1 MSCFPRPTDCC
12 CCSSCSPCCNYM
24 GDCCN
29 VRRNRSCVDCF
40 PTRMVPD
47 IQVPPKKLKSR
58 PPPLRPTT
66 AKNNN
71 GRRSTQIKNGKRISL
86 PTDSEPSVETKNCK
100 PKCPCDPKQTKNKQN
115 FQYQD
120 MKNRMEAISEEAEQV
135 SDDEEPFSSKN
146 IQNSC
151 ADFLNI
157 VHDTVL
163 ETVQSSVECMM
174 RNYFVHTMEKVETL
188 CSQMMR
194 NECLLS
200 KMYLDI
206 LDKISQQ
213 SERSLRQFKC
223 LCQFIAETQKE
234 ANEERA
240 QTTRCNCHSCACTEE
255 NFMSFAKEKILP
267 KGRRLSGSGN
277 TSNNFNGNVIG
288 AKNLRDSDNEI
299 KTDPSLMSCTNSSQV
314 KFKLLERSQS
324 TTNSTGNEEVRR
336 NITRVKDSGHLE
348 NPNGRRMQEM
358 PNGDD
363 TPKTA
368 QCEVQKE
375 GSKFLNNNTGSSGT
389 KMA

>member
-1 MSCFPRPTDCC
+1 MSCFPRQSECC

-29 VRRNRSCVDCF
+29 IRRNRSCIDCF
-40 PTRMVPD
+40 PTRMIPD
-47 IQVPPKKLKSR
+47 VQVPPKKMKSR
-58 PPPLRPTT
+58 SPPIRPSIT
-66 AKNNN
+66 KNNN
-71 GRRSTQIKNGKRISL
+71 KRTSKNGKRLSV
-86 PTDSEPSVETKNCK
+86 PVESEPSIEPKN
-100 PKCPCDPKQTKNKQN
+100 PKQTKNKQN

-120 MKNRMEAISEEAEQV
+120 LKKRMEVISEEAEQD
-135 SDDEEPFSSKN
+135 SDDEPFSSKN

-151 ADFLNI
+151 ADFLSI

-213 SERSLRQFKC
+213 SEKSLRQFKC

-234 ANEERA
+234 VSEDRT
-240 QTTRCNCHSCACTEE
+240 QYHRCNCPNCTGTEE
-255 NFMSFAKEKILP
+255 SFISLAKEKVLS

-277 TSNNFNGNVIG
+277 SNNNFNGYTSELT
-288 AKNLRDSDNEI
+288 ARSYRDTDNEV
-299 KTDPSLMSCTNSSQV
+299 KPNPSLTSCTNLIQP
-314 KFKLLERSQS
+314 KTKLLEKPPSNIS
-324 TTNSTGNEEVRR
+324 SLGNEVNRR
-336 NITRVKDSGHLE
+336 NIKRLSESSHFEISNNRKIPELPRVDDCFKIEQYE
-348 NPNGRRMQEM
+348 NRIEGGRYVSV
-358 PNGDD
+358 
-363 TPKTA
+363 KTGPS
-368 QCEVQKE
+368 ETNMSDVK
-375 GSKFLNNNTGSSGT
+375 L
-389 KMA
+389 